1 MTTQNINIS
10 KQNISGKCDLKC
22 SYNFKYSETNLMAKN
37 NGIQIAL
44 TTDSNKIPPVTYNN
58 QKYNV
63 TNISIVSPSIHLFN
77 GSTAAAEIIINH
89 TPIQG
94 GSQLNVAI
102 PITSSSESS
111 TASTLITQV
120 IQSVSS
126 NAPAANETTN
136 LAISGFT
143 LQDIVPS
150 KPFYS
155 YTSASDN
162 TDFIV
167 FDITNA
173 IPLSSSTIST
183 LQQIIKPFPL
193 PTPGDKL
200 FFNSSGP
207 NTTKIGE
214 GIYISCKP
222 TGSSDEETAVT
233 YNKNVTTYDF
243 TDLTNNPTVKLIFQ
257 ITIGCLLFIGVF
269 LVVSYGYSYIVNG
282 EAKMPDVVQQFKI
295 GSA

>member
-22 SYNFKYSETNLMAKN
+22 AYNFKYSESNLTAKN
-37 NGIQIAL
+37 NGVNIAL
-44 TTDSNKIPPVTYNN
+44 TPDTEKVPPVTYNN

-63 TNISIVSPSIHLFN
+63 SEIIILSPSIHIFN
-77 GSTAAAEIIINH
+77 GATVAAEIMIEH
-89 TPIQG
+89 TPVQG
-94 GSQLNVAI
+94 GSQLNVCI
-102 PITSSSESS
+102 PIISSSDSL
-111 TASTLITQV
+111 TASNLITEV
-120 IQSVSS
+120 IQGVSS

-136 LAISGFT
+136 LSINGFT

-155 YTSASDN
+155 YTDSNNYDY
-162 TDFIV
+162 IV

-173 IPLSSSTIST
+173 IGLSSSTITT
-183 LQQIIKPFPL
+183 LQQIITPFPI
-193 PTPGDKL
+193 PTPGGQL

-214 GIYISCKP
+214 GIYISCQP
-222 TGSSDEETAVT
+222 TGSSEEETAVT
-233 YNKNVTTYDF
+233 YDKNVTTYDF
-243 TDLTNNPTVKLIFQ
+243 TDITNNPTAKLIFQ
-257 ITIGCLLFIGVF
+257 IIIGCILFIVIF
-269 LVVSYGYSYIVNG
+269 MAVSYGYSYIVNG

-295 GSA
+295 GST

>member
-22 SYNFKYSETNLMAKN
+22 AFNFKYTETNLTAKN
-37 NGIQIAL
+37 NGVTIVL
-44 TTDSNKIPPVTYNN
+44 TPDSSKIPPVTYNN

-63 TNISIVSPSIHLFN
+63 TKITIVTPSIHIFN
-77 GSTAAAEIIINH
+77 GSTAAAEILIAH
-89 TPIQG
+89 TPVQG
-94 GSQLNVAI
+94 GAQLNVAI
-102 PITSSSESS
+102 PITSSSNSS
-111 TASTLITQV
+111 TASNLITEV

-126 NAPAANETTN
+126 SAPASGETANLN
-136 LAISGFT
+136 INGFT

-150 KPFYS
+150 KPFYT
-155 YTSASDN
+155 YTNGGDW
-162 TDFIV
+162 IV

-173 IPLSSSTIST
+173 ISLSSSTITT
-183 LQQIIKPFPL
+183 LQKIIKPFPL
-193 PTPGDKL
+193 PTPGGQL
-200 FFNSSGP
+200 FFNASGP

-243 TDLTNNPTVKLIFQ
+243 TDITNNKTFQ
-257 ITIGCLLFIGVF
+257 TIMQIIIGCLLFIAIFVA
-269 LVVSYGYSYIVNG
+269 VSYGYSYMVTG
-282 EAKMPDVVQQFKI
+282 EAKMPTLEQFKI
-295 GSA
+295 GCT

>member
-22 SYNFKYSETNLMAKN
+22 AFNFKYSETNLTAKN
-37 NGIQIAL
+37 NGVNIAL
-44 TTDSNKIPPVTYNN
+44 TPDSSKIPPVTYNN

-63 TNISIVSPSIHLFN
+63 SNITIVSPSIHIFN
-77 GSTAAAEIIINH
+77 GATAAAEIVIEHI
-89 TPIQG
+89 PVQG
-94 GSQLNVAI
+94 GAQLNVCV
-102 PITSSSESS
+102 PITTSSNSS
-111 TASTLITQV
+111 NASNLITEV

-126 NAPAANETTN
+126 SAPASGETANLN
-136 LAISGFT
+136 INGFT

-150 KPFYS
+150 KPFYNYS
-155 YTSASDN
+155 SSSDN
-162 TDFIV
+162 SDWIV

-173 IPLSSSTIST
+173 IPLSSSTITT
-183 LQQIIKPFPL
+183 LQKIIQPFPI
-193 PTPGDKL
+193 PTPGGQL
-200 FFNSSGP
+200 FFNATGP

-243 TDLTNNPTVKLIFQ
+243 TDIINNKTFQ
-257 ITIGCLLFIGVF
+257 TIMQIIIGCLLFIAIFVA
-269 LVVSYGYSYIVNG
+269 VSYGYSYMVTG
-282 EAKMPDVVQQFKI
+282 EGKIPTLEQFKI
-295 GSA
+295 GST

>member
-22 SYNFKYSETNLMAKN
+22 SYNFKYSETNLTAKN
-37 NGIQIAL
+37 NGVSIAL

-63 TNISIVSPSIHLFN
+63 SNIEIVSPSIHLFN
-77 GSTAAAEIIINH
+77 GATAAAEIIINH

-136 LAISGFT
+136 LSISGFT

-173 IPLSSSTIST
+173 IPLSSSTITT

-193 PTPGDKL
+193 PTPGGKL

-207 NTTKIGE
+207 NTTKVGE

-257 ITIGCLLFIGVF
+257 IIIGCLLFIGVF

-282 EAKMPDVVQQFKI
+282 EAKMPDVMQQFKPLDI
-295 GSA
+295 